1 MTDAQTQIYTVDL
14 GNGHIADVEGPPNAT
29 PEQLQAF
36 ISGSGGAD
44 DSGQFHAPQQDQGGL
59 VLPDGYVNNGDGTV
73 TDPSGKRSLYAE
85 VTGDHQRESGMVGS
99 AARGAIDGATLGF
112 GDEIHGAASGV
123 GSLLSGGDFS
133 SAYNDTVASD
143 REQARADQAQHPY
156 ARIAGELAGGLVL
169 PGVGEGVGLTRS
181 LSAVASDAY
190 RAARLEGFA
199 ADEARVIAQRTIA
212 RRVAAEGAAYGGT
225 YGAGS
230 ADGGPGERLTGALE
244 GAASGGIGGAALG
257 GAGALLADRSYAAQQ
272 AARALPLTEG
282 QQTAAAADRLGI
294 EPFAADVGGPTTR
307 RLTAATVQTPLGA
320 SPVIKAAQRV
330 GDQAQEARDRIA
342 SSVGA
347 ALDPEA
353 MGNQG
358 RQGALAYIQSSGQ
371 AARGIYN
378 AAEKASQGAAVDPT
392 DALAALDKNIA
403 ELSQTPGGAPGVERL
418 QGLRDALA
426 IGPVSVAGIRNMRT
440 VLRQEFIK
448 DGLVGSDLERRVN
461 QVLDG
466 ASNDVVNG
474 LKTQGK
480 DDAARYFAQADAAWK
495 TRAETISNVI
505 KPLIGTR
512 DNPKSG
518 EQIAKALT
526 ADLQGNQARAVKFI
540 RALPASEGQDVRA
553 SIIGALG
560 KGAPGTQN
568 AAGDSFSL
576 NQFLTQWN
584 KIGPTAKRAYFD
596 DETRTALEDLAKVA
610 QGSREAG
617 TYANR
622 SNTGGALGGLA
633 TGATGVLGVATLGK
647 ALAVQYGAGRLLASP
662 RFARWL
668 ARAPRTSLSPSAYA
682 DRLTRIARAD
692 PGIATEALGFRDAL
706 LRSIQQPNLAANPDG
721 DMAEGGGND
730 R

>member
-1 MTDAQTQIYTVDL
+1 MTAAPQTMVYTVDL
-14 GNGHIADVEGPPNAT
+14 GNGHVADVEGPPNAT
-29 PEQLQAF
+29 SEQLQAF
-36 ISGSGGAD
+36 LAGSGGAD
-44 DSGQFHAPQQDQGGL
+44 DTGQIRYADPQAGQIDQYGNATAVQGS
-59 VLPDGYVNNGDGTV
+59 DGRWTL
-73 TDPSGKRSLYAE
+73 DPGEPTAVPETSVG
-85 VTGDHQRESGMVGS
+85 GS
-99 AARGAIDGATLGF
+99 AARGAVDGATLGF
-112 GDEIHGAASGV
+112 GDELHGAYEGAKSA
-123 GSLLSGGDFS
+123 LTGGDF
-133 SAYNDTVASD
+133 ATGYNTTVAGD
-143 REQARADQAQHPY
+143 RAQSEADQEQHPY
-156 ARIAGELAGGLVL
+156 ARVAGELAGGLVV
-169 PGVGEGVGLTRS
+169 PGIGEGAGLTRG

-199 ADEARVIAQRTIA
+199 ADEARVIAQRTVA
-212 RRVAAEGAAYGGT
+212 RRIATEGAAYGGA

-230 ADGGPGERLTGALE
+230 ADGGPSERLTGALE
-244 GAASGGIGGAALG
+244 GGLAGGVGGLALG
-257 GAGALLADRSYAAQQ
+257 GAGQLLAGRSYAVRE
-272 AARALPLTEG
+272 AARALPLSEG

-294 EPFAADVGGPTTR
+294 DPFAADVGGPTTR
-307 RLTAATVQTPLGA
+307 RLTAATAQTPLGA
-320 SPVIKAAQRV
+320 APVINAAQRV
-330 GDQAQEARDRIA
+330 GDQSQAARARIA
-342 SSVGA
+342 SSVGN

-353 MGNQG
+353 MGNQA
-358 RQGALAYIQSSGQ
+358 RQGGLAYIQSSGQ

-378 AAEKASQGAAVDPT
+378 AAEKASQGATVDPT
-392 DALAALDKNIA
+392 DALAALDKNIS
-403 ELSQTPGGAPGVERL
+403 ELSETPGGAPGVERL

-426 IGPVSVAGIRNMRT
+426 KGQVSVAGIRNMRS

-466 ASNDVVNG
+466 ASSDVVNG
-474 LKTQGK
+474 LKAQGK
-480 DDAARYFAQADAAWK
+480 DDAARYFSQADAAWK
-495 TRAETISNVI
+495 TRMDTINNVI

-512 DNPKSG
+512 EAPKSG

-560 KGAPGTQN
+560 KGNPGTQN

-596 DETRTALEDLAKVA
+596 DETRSALEDLAKVA

-617 TYANR
+617 AYANR

-633 TGATGVLGVATLGK
+633 TGATSVLGIATLGK
-647 ALAVQYGAGRLLASP
+647 TLALQYGAGRLLASP

-668 ARAPRTSLSPSAYA
+668 ARAPRTALSPVAYA

-692 PGIATEALGFRDAL
+692 PGIASEALGFRDAV
-706 LRSIQQPNLAANPDG
+706 LRSMQQPKLAASPDSNVA
-721 DMAEGGGND
+721 DGGGND